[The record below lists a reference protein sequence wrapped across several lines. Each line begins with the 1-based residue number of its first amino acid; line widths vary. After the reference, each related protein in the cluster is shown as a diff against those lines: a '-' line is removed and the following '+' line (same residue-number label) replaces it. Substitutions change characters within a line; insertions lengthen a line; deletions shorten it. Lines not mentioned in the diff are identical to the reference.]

1 MAPHGWGMEVPGVPR
16 SALGQGNPGLGPGKC
31 WGSNEVDERGHLS
44 ERRRVRKS
52 FPQKPGP
59 VAGLPPAP
67 PIGAETFP
75 KLLAREGWV
84 ILEGA
89 AVGFLKAEAN

>member
-1 MAPHGWGMEVPGVPR
+1 MVGAWRSLGFPGQHWGR
-16 SALGQGNPGLGPGKC
+16 ATLGLGLGNAGEAMR
-31 WGSNEVDERGHLS
+31 WMRGVTLS